1 LETLPLSIAYLKK
14 LAYWSK
20 QFEELILKN

>member
-1 LETLPLSIAYLKK
+1 LPVSIAYLKK

-20 QFEELILKN
+20 QFEELIFEN